1 MIPPRLPRREVDI
14 HAAMQNGLVE
24 DQSNL
29 EKILEDFNIYG
40 ESLRWFILNN
50 DYRDSLPE
58 DGT

>member
-1 MIPPRLPRREVDI
+1 
-14 HAAMQNGLVE
+14 MQNGLVE